1 MGVSEPFIR
10 RPIATSL
17 LGIALLIGGLL
28 GYFALPVSALPQV
41 DFPTVQV
48 TTQLPGASPDVI
60 ASLITAP
67 LERQLGQ
74 IPSLSAMNSTSSF
87 GVSQISLQFDLNRDI
102 DGATQDV
109 QAAINAAAGVL
120 PKTLPYPPTYAK
132 VNPADAPVMTLALRS
147 DTISLRAMSDI
158 ADTLLAQRLS
168 QISGVGRVSVLGGLK
183 PAVRIQAD
191 LARLAAYGI
200 AMEDLRT
207 AIASANVSGPKGSL
221 DGAQQSYIIAAN
233 DQIAAADAYKPVII
247 AYRNGSPVTIADV
260 AQIVDGLE
268 NDRTGGWYQGSPAV
282 IIDIQRQPGANV
294 IDVVSQIRAEIPK
307 VQRAIPAGVNLTIV
321 SDRTVTIRA
330 SVRDVQ
336 FTLILSVVLVT
347 LVVLLFLRSLRA
359 TLIAGVALPLSLIT
373 SFGIMYFAGFSLDNL
388 SLMALTIG
396 TGFVVDDAIVM
407 IENIVRHMENG
418 DSAMEASLKGASEIG
433 FTVISLTVSLI
444 AVFIP
449 LLFMSGLVGRM
460 FREFALTLTIAVVT
474 SAVVSLTLTPMMCSR
489 LLKHAHEEL
498 AVPGLAA
505 VSRFIDRTVGF
516 YHRTLLW
523 VLERQRATLVVTFAT
538 LIATLALYVVA
549 PKGFLPLQDTA
560 SITAVTEAG
569 PDVSFAEMQK
579 RQAEAAD
586 AIKADP
592 DVTGVVSVIGAG
604 SVNPTTN
611 VGRLVMTLKPRGE
624 RRDDVSVVITRLKER
639 VAAIPGMTIY
649 FQPVQDVQISTQS
662 SRSQYQYTLTG
673 TDAALVSEWA
683 RKLVAEMRRDPL
695 FRDVSSE
702 AQEGGLRAQLT
713 VDRTRAGQ
721 LGVSLQGITDTLNDA
736 FAQRQISTIYGQA
749 NQYRVVLEA
758 LPMYQRDPSILSKLY
773 LPGAASATAG
783 APNAQ
788 VPLSAVA
795 TLTRTTAPLAI
806 SHQAQFPSISLSFN
820 LAPGAA
826 LGDAVEAVKTIETRI
841 EMPNSIVGV
850 YAGDAAEFAKA
861 LAGQPW
867 LLLAAVITIYI
878 VLGVL
883 YESYIHPITILST
896 LPSAG
901 VGAILALMLC
911 GQDLSVIGLIGIILL
926 MGHRQEERDHD
937 DRLRARGRARA
948 GDVAERG
955 DRTGLSAAL
964 PSDHD
969 DDAGRPVRCAAAG
982 DRERHRRRA
991 ALPTRHLHYRRPAAQ
1006 PIAHALHHAGDLS
1019 RPRPHQPPPRAGAA
1033 AGRIRRSARRGRD
1046 RGDAVMAS
1054 ISEPF
1059 IRRPVATTLLS
1070 IGLFLLGIVAYEFLP
1085 VASVPNIDFSRHLR
1099 LGQPSWRRPV
1109 RHGRDGCLAAGA
1121 AARRDR
1127 GHQPDHLDFVT
1138 RHDQHP
1144 APVRHRPQRRQSR
1157 PRRAGGNQCVAG
1169 RPAERFADAAAL
1181 PQGEH
1186 RRRAGLRAGADL
1198 EDAVRQRGLRRRRH
1212 RAGAAHL
1219 AGAGGGQCD
1228 DLGCRPAGGQD
1239 SAQSCRAVQCRH
1251 RHRRR
1256 ANCDYQRQPARSG
1269 RHLQRR
1275 APERDAVA
1283 QQADADGERVPRH
1296 RHQEREGQFR
1306 PALRCCR
1313 HRGLRP

>member
-17 LGIALLIGGLL
+17 LGIALLIGGAL

-48 TTQLPGASPDVI
+48 STQLPGASPDVI

-74 IPSLSAMNSTSSF
+74 IPSLTAMNSTSSF

-147 DTISLRAMSDI
+147 ETISLRAMSDI

-200 AMEDLRT
+200 AMEDLRN
-207 AIASANVSGPKGSL
+207 AIANANVSGPKGSL

-233 DQIAAADAYKPVII
+233 DQIAAADAYRPII
-247 AYRNGSPVTIADV
+247 ITYRNGSPVTIGDV

-268 NDRTGGWYQGSPAV
+268 NDRTGGWYQGTPAV

-294 IDVVSQIRAEIPK
+294 IDVVKQIRAEIPK
-307 VQRAIPAGVNLTIV
+307 VQRAIPAGVHLTIV

-330 SVRDVQ
+330 SVHDVQ
-336 FTLILSVVLVT
+336 FTLVLSVVLVT

-418 DSAMEASLKGASEIG
+418 DNAMTASLKGASEIG

-505 VSRFIDRTVGF
+505 ISRFIDRTVEF

-523 VLERQRATLVVTFAT
+523 VLEHQRATLVVTFAT
-538 LIATLALYVVA
+538 LVATLVLYVVA

-569 PDVSFAEMQK
+569 PDVSFGEMQK

-624 RRDDVSVVITRLKER
+624 RRDDVSVVVTRLKQR
-639 VAAIPGMTIY
+639 VAGIPGMTVY

-683 RKLVAEMRRDPL
+683 RKLVDEMRREPL

-702 AQEGGLRAQLT
+702 AQEGGLRAQLD

-721 LGVSLQGITDTLNDA
+721 LGVSLQAITDTLNDA

-773 LPGAASATAG
+773 LPGGASSAVVG

-788 VPLSAVA
+788 VPLDAVA
-795 TLTRTTAPLAI
+795 TLKRTTAPLAI
-806 SHQAQFPSISLSFN
+806 SHQAQFPAISLSFN

-826 LGDAVEAVKTIETRI
+826 LGDAVEAVKAIESRI

-901 VGAILALMLC
+901 VGAILALILC

-926 MGHRQEERDHD
+926 MGIVKKNAIMMIDFALE
-937 DRLRARGRARA
+937 
-948 GDVAERG
+948 AERG
-955 DRTGLSAAL
+955 QGMPPHEAIVQACLLRFRPIMMTTLAAL
-964 PSDHD
+964 F
-969 DDAGRPVRCAAAG
+969 G
-982 DRERHRRRA
+982 
-991 ALPTRHLHYRRPAAQ
+991 ALPLAIESGTGAELRFPLGISIIGGLLLSQLLTLYTTPVIYLALDRINRRLEQ
-1006 PIAHALHHAGDLS
+1006 AL
-1019 RPRPHQPPPRAGAA
+1019 PPPEPDAPPTAGA
-1033 AGRIRRSARRGRD
+1033 
-1046 RGDAVMAS
+1046 
-1054 ISEPF
+1054 
-1059 IRRPVATTLLS
+1059 T
-1070 IGLFLLGIVAYEFLP
+1070 
-1085 VASVPNIDFSRHLR
+1085 
-1099 LGQPSWRRPV
+1099 
-1109 RHGRDGCLAAGA
+1109 
-1121 AARRDR
+1121 
-1127 GHQPDHLDFVT
+1127 
-1138 RHDQHP
+1138 
-1144 APVRHRPQRRQSR
+1144 
-1157 PRRAGGNQCVAG
+1157 
-1169 RPAERFADAAAL
+1169 
-1181 PQGEH
+1181 
-1186 RRRAGLRAGADL
+1186 
-1198 EDAVRQRGLRRRRH
+1198 
-1212 RAGAAHL
+1212 
-1219 AGAGGGQCD
+1219 
-1228 DLGCRPAGGQD
+1228 
-1239 SAQSCRAVQCRH
+1239 
-1251 RHRRR
+1251 
-1256 ANCDYQRQPARSG
+1256 
-1269 RHLQRR
+1269 
-1275 APERDAVA
+1275 
-1283 QQADADGERVPRH
+1283 
-1296 RHQEREGQFR
+1296 EGMQ
-1306 PALRCCR
+1306 
-1313 HRGLRP
+1313 

>member
-17 LGIALLIGGLL
+17 LGIALLIGGAL

-48 TTQLPGASPDVI
+48 STQLPGASPDVI

-74 IPSLSAMNSTSSF
+74 IPSLTAMNSTSSF

-200 AMEDLRT
+200 AMEDLRA
-207 AIASANVSGPKGSL
+207 AIANANVSGPKGSL

-233 DQIAAADAYKPVII
+233 DQIAAADAYRPIII
-247 AYRNGSPVTIADV
+247 AYRNGSPVTIGDV

-268 NDRTGGWYQGSPAV
+268 NDRTGGWYQGTPAV

-294 IDVVSQIRAEIPK
+294 IDVVKQIRAEIPK

-330 SVRDVQ
+330 SVHDVQ

-418 DSAMEASLKGASEIG
+418 DSAMQASLKGASEIG

-505 VSRFIDRTVGF
+505 VSRFIDRTVEF
-516 YHRTLLW
+516 YHRTLLV
-523 VLERQRATLVVTFAT
+523 VLRHQRTTLFVTFAT
-538 LIATLALYVVA
+538 LIATLVLYVVA

-569 PDVSFAEMQK
+569 ADVSFGEMQK

-586 AIKADP
+586 VIKADP

-611 VGRLVMTLKPRGE
+611 VGRLVMTLRPRGE
-624 RRDDVSVVITRLKER
+624 RRDDVSAVITRLKEK
-639 VAAIPGMTIY
+639 VAGIPGMTVY

-683 RKLVAEMRRDPL
+683 KKLVDEMRRDPL
-695 FRDVSSE
+695 FCDVSSE
-702 AQEGGLRAQLT
+702 AQEGGLRAQLD

-721 LGVSLQGITDTLNDA
+721 LGVSLQAITDTLNDA

-773 LPGAASATAG
+773 LPGGASSSVAG

-795 TLTRTTAPLAI
+795 TLKRTTAPLAI
-806 SHQAQFPSISLSFN
+806 SHQAQFPAISLSFN

-826 LGDAVEAVKTIETRI
+826 LGDAVDAVKTIETRI

-901 VGAILALMLC
+901 VGAILALILC

-926 MGHRQEERDHD
+926 MGIVKKNAIMMIDFALE
-937 DRLRARGRARA
+937 
-948 GDVAERG
+948 AERG
-955 DRTGLSAAL
+955 QGMPAHEAIVQACLLRFRPIMMTTLAAL
-964 PSDHD
+964 F
-969 DDAGRPVRCAAAG
+969 G
-982 DRERHRRRA
+982 
-991 ALPTRHLHYRRPAAQ
+991 ALPLAIESGTGAELRFPLGISIIGGLLLSQLLTLYTTPVIYLALDRINRRLEQ
-1006 PIAHALHHAGDLS
+1006 AL
-1019 RPRPHQPPPRAGAA
+1019 PPPVPEAPPTAGA
-1033 AGRIRRSARRGRD
+1033 
-1046 RGDAVMAS
+1046 
-1054 ISEPF
+1054 
-1059 IRRPVATTLLS
+1059 T
-1070 IGLFLLGIVAYEFLP
+1070 
-1085 VASVPNIDFSRHLR
+1085 
-1099 LGQPSWRRPV
+1099 
-1109 RHGRDGCLAAGA
+1109 
-1121 AARRDR
+1121 
-1127 GHQPDHLDFVT
+1127 
-1138 RHDQHP
+1138 
-1144 APVRHRPQRRQSR
+1144 
-1157 PRRAGGNQCVAG
+1157 
-1169 RPAERFADAAAL
+1169 
-1181 PQGEH
+1181 
-1186 RRRAGLRAGADL
+1186 
-1198 EDAVRQRGLRRRRH
+1198 
-1212 RAGAAHL
+1212 
-1219 AGAGGGQCD
+1219 
-1228 DLGCRPAGGQD
+1228 
-1239 SAQSCRAVQCRH
+1239 
-1251 RHRRR
+1251 
-1256 ANCDYQRQPARSG
+1256 
-1269 RHLQRR
+1269 
-1275 APERDAVA
+1275 
-1283 QQADADGERVPRH
+1283 
-1296 RHQEREGQFR
+1296 EGMQ
-1306 PALRCCR
+1306 
-1313 HRGLRP
+1313 